1 MKSAKRADWD
11 RFVFMKKWIM
21 AGSLA
26 ALLFFVA
33 WGISEQIHPAMEVQ
47 VFHQEKLNKLLE
59 RLREKEEAQAKLTF
73 REQVLPY
80 DRESRTF
87 FLPLDMEDAEFET
100 GSFGT
105 DREGAEAVFL
115 EDFTKR
121 EKFSLI
127 AGNEPIPFYLVEK
140 DGYSL
145 CYLKITGVSIID
157 FASSEHVMEDGQ
169 PLFLLKVYDNLAA
182 GGEGNQ
188 IKSVRAAG
196 DFVTTCYATSRLRG
210 NTSLNYEKKSLRL
223 NLYEEKKK
231 DGSFQKTNESFLG
244 MRKDNDWILNS
255 LYADGSKIKDKLAND
270 LWEQA
275 GAEENPYKKTFGT
288 HMEYVE
294 VFINDAY
301 QGLYGLMFP
310 IDRKQLGMAS
320 VSSQMESGEEVIE
333 RIYKKKYTAE
343 WKSEDFQG
351 ALFDENMPDYRGG
364 FFLKGDMV
372 LQNEEEWAPLYQL
385 AACIEGTDEEFKEQ
399 ITSLV
404 NQENVLQNWLFY
416 QAIGG
421 FDNYAKNYYYAV
433 RSRDGQ
439 PQGYFIPWDL
449 NISFGDVYT
458 DNKYYCKADFSVVKE
473 LIRWQPGQRMIDL
486 NVDDSVGLLKQTWND
501 WRNTMFSDSSIIDH
515 IDRLEAAVKNSG
527 AYEREQSRWP
537 GGRYEEDFSG
547 MKEFAVERLKYVDAY
562 VEGLVE

>member
-1 MKSAKRADWD
+1 
-11 RFVFMKKWIM
+11 MKKWIM
-21 AGSLA
+21 AGSLIV
-26 ALLFFVA
+26 LLFFVA
-33 WGISEQIHPAMEVQ
+33 WGIFEKTRPAMEVQ
-47 VFHQEKLNKLLE
+47 VFQEEKLNKLLE
-59 RLREKEEAQAKLTF
+59 RLREKEEVQAKLTF

-87 FLPLDMEDAEFET
+87 FLPLSMEKEGFES

-105 DREGAEAVFL
+105 DMEGAEPVFL
-115 EDFTKR
+115 EDFT
-121 EKFSLI
+121 EKKKLSLM
-127 AGNEPIPFYLVEK
+127 AGNEAIPFYMVEK
-140 DGYSL
+140 DGYCL
-145 CYLKITGVSIID
+145 CYLKITGVSIMD
-157 FASSEHVMEDGQ
+157 FTSSEYAMDDGQ

-182 GGEGNQ
+182 DGKKNG
-188 IKSVRAAG
+188 KDSVRAAG
-196 DFVTTCYATSRLRG
+196 EFVTNCYTTSRLRG

-223 NLYEEKKK
+223 NLYEQKK
-231 DGSFQKTNESFLG
+231 DGSFQKKNESLLG
-244 MRKDNDWILNS
+244 MRTDNDWILNG

-275 GAEENPYKKTFGT
+275 GAEENPYQKTFGT

-310 IDRKQLGMAS
+310 IDKKQLGMAS
-320 VSSQMESGEEVIE
+320 VSSQVEAGEAVIE

-343 WKSEDFQG
+343 WKAEDFQG
-351 ALFDENMPDYRGG
+351 ALPDENMPDYRGG
-364 FFLKGDMV
+364 FFLKGDLI
-372 LQNEEEWAPLYQL
+372 LQNEEEWKPLYDL
-385 AACIEGTDEEFKEQ
+385 AACIEGSDEEFAGQ

-421 FDNYAKNYYYAV
+421 FDNYGKNYYYAV
-433 RSRDGQ
+433 RNRDGK

-458 DNKYYCKADFSVVKE
+458 DNPYYCKADFSVVKE

-486 NVDDSVGLLKQTWND
+486 NVDDSVSILKQTWKE
-501 WRNTMFSDSSIIDH
+501 WRSTSFSQNSILDRIDS
-515 IDRLEAAVKNSG
+515 LEQTVKGSG
-527 AYEREQSRWP
+527 AYEREKERWP
-537 GGRYEEDFSG
+537 QGRYEEDFSQ
-547 MKEFAVERLKYVDAY
+547 MKEFALQRLQYVDEY
-562 VEGLVE
+562 VEGLSE

>member
-1 MKSAKRADWD
+1 
-11 RFVFMKKWIM
+11 MKKWIM

-33 WGISEQIHPAMEVQ
+33 WGIFEKTRPAMEVQ

-59 RLREKEEAQAKLTF
+59 RSKEKEEAQARLTF

-87 FLPLDMEDAEFET
+87 FLPLNMEETEFEA

-105 DREGAEAVFL
+105 DTEGAEAVFL
-115 EDFTKR
+115 EEFTK
-121 EKFSLI
+121 KQKLSLM
-127 AGNEPIPFYLVEK
+127 AGNESIPFYLLEK

-157 FASSEHVMEDGQ
+157 FAFSEYALEDGQ
-169 PLFLLKVYDNLAA
+169 PLFFLRVYDNLAA
-182 GGEGNQ
+182 GEE
-188 IKSVRAAG
+188 KVPTESTREAG
-196 DFVTTCYATSRLRG
+196 DFVTSCYTTSRLRG

-223 NLYEEKKK
+223 NLYDKKKK

-294 VFINDAY
+294 VFINDSY

-320 VSSQMESGEEVIE
+320 VSSQVGAGEEIIE

-343 WKSEDFQG
+343 WNAGDFIG
-351 ALFDENMPDYRGG
+351 PLFDENMPDYRGG
-364 FFLKGDMV
+364 FFLKGDLI
-372 LQNEEEWAPLYQL
+372 LQNEEEWAPLYEL
-385 AACIEGTDEEFKEQ
+385 ASCIESPDEEFTRN
-399 ITSLV
+399 ITSII

-433 RSRDGQ
+433 RNRDGRS
-439 PQGYFIPWDL
+439 QGYFIPWDL

-458 DNKYYCKADFSVVKE
+458 DNKYYCKADFSVAKE

-486 NVDDSVGLLKQTWND
+486 NVEDSVPLLKQTWKN
-501 WRNTMFSDSSIIDH
+501 WRSTIFSDRSVISEME
-515 IDRLEAAVKNSG
+515 RLEAVVKNSG
-527 AYEREQSRWP
+527 AYEREKKRWP
-537 GGRYEEDFSG
+537 GGRYEDDFSG
-547 MKEFAVERLKYVDAY
+547 MKEFTAERLAYVDEY
-562 VEGLVE
+562 VEGLQE

>member
-1 MKSAKRADWD
+1 
-11 RFVFMKKWIM
+11 MKKWII

-26 ALLFFVA
+26 ALLFFVS
-33 WGISEQIHPAMEVQ
+33 WGIFEKTRPAMEVQ

-59 RLREKEEAQAKLTF
+59 RSKEKEEAQARLTF
-73 REQVLPY
+73 QEQALPY

-87 FLPLDMEDAEFET
+87 FLPLNMEETEFET

-105 DREGAEAVFL
+105 DIEGAEAVFL
-115 EDFTKR
+115 EDFTK
-121 EKFSLI
+121 KQKLSLM
-127 AGNEPIPFYLVEK
+127 AGNESIPFYLVEK

-145 CYLKITGVSIID
+145 CYLKITGVSIVD
-157 FASSEHVMEDGQ
+157 FTSSEYALEDGQ
-169 PLFLLKVYDNLAA
+169 PLFFLQVYDNLAT
-182 GGEGNQ
+182 GEA
-188 IKSVRAAG
+188 KSRTESAREAG
-196 DFVTTCYATSRLRG
+196 DFVTSCYTTSRLRG

-223 NLYEEKKK
+223 NLYDQKKQ

-294 VFINDAY
+294 VFINDSY

-310 IDRKQLGMAS
+310 IDRKQLGILS
-320 VSSQMESGEEVIE
+320 VSSQVEAGEEVIE

-343 WKSEDFQG
+343 WKAEDFIG
-351 ALFDENMPDYRGG
+351 PLFDENMPDYRGG
-364 FFLKGDMV
+364 FFLKGDLI
-372 LQNEEEWAPLYQL
+372 LQNEEEWAPLYEL
-385 AACIEGTDEEFKEQ
+385 ASCIESTDEEFTRN
-399 ITSLV
+399 ITSII

-433 RSRDGQ
+433 RNRDGR

-458 DNKYYCKADFSVVKE
+458 DNKYYCKADFTVVKE

-486 NVDDSVGLLKQTWND
+486 NVEDSVPL
-501 WRNTMFSDSSIIDH
+501 
-515 IDRLEAAVKNSG
+515 
-527 AYEREQSRWP
+527 
-537 GGRYEEDFSG
+537 
-547 MKEFAVERLKYVDAY
+547 
-562 VEGLVE
+562 

>member
-1 MKSAKRADWD
+1 
-11 RFVFMKKWIM
+11 MKKWIM

-33 WGISEQIHPAMEVQ
+33 WGVFEKTRPAMEVQ

-59 RLREKEEAQAKLTF
+59 RSKEKEEAQARLTF

-87 FLPLDMEDAEFET
+87 FLPLNMEETEFES

-105 DREGAEAVFL
+105 DTEGAEAVFL
-115 EDFTKR
+115 EDFTKSG
-121 EKFSLI
+121 KLTLM
-127 AGNEPIPFYLVEK
+127 AGNESIPFYLVEK

-145 CYLKITGVSIID
+145 CYLKITGVSIMN
-157 FASSEHVMEDGQ
+157 FASSEYTLEDGQ
-169 PLFLLKVYDNLAA
+169 PLFFLQVYDNLAA
-182 GGEGNQ
+182 GGE
-188 IKSVRAAG
+188 KSRTEGVRAAG
-196 DFVTTCYATSRLRG
+196 DFVTACYTTSRLRG

-223 NLYEEKKK
+223 NLYEQKKK

-275 GAEENPYKKTFGT
+275 GAGENPYKKTFGT

-294 VFINDAY
+294 VFINDSY

-320 VSSQMESGEEVIE
+320 VSSQVEAGEEVIE

-343 WKSEDFQG
+343 WKAEDFKG

-364 FFLKGDMV
+364 FFLKGDLL
-372 LQNEEEWAPLYQL
+372 LQNEEEWAPLYEL
-385 AACIEGTDEEFKEQ
+385 AACIEGTDEEFTNN

-433 RSRDGQ
+433 RNRDGS

-458 DNKYYCKADFSVVKE
+458 DNKYYCKADFSIIKE
-473 LIRWQPGQRMIDL
+473 LIRWQPGQRMLDL
-486 NVDDSVGLLKQTWND
+486 NVEDSVGLLKQTWKD
-501 WRNTMFSDSSIIDH
+501 WRNTMFSDNAVISEIE
-515 IDRLEAAVKNSG
+515 RLEAVVKDSG
-527 AYEREQSRWP
+527 AYEREKERWP

-547 MKEFAVERLKYVDAY
+547 MKEFAVGRLAYVDEY
-562 VEGLVE
+562 VEGLRE

>member
-1 MKSAKRADWD
+1 
-11 RFVFMKKWIM
+11 MKKWIV

-33 WGISEQIHPAMEVQ
+33 WGVFEKTRPAMEVQ

-59 RLREKEEAQAKLTF
+59 RSKEKEKAQARLTF
-73 REQVLPY
+73 RERVLPY
-80 DRESRTF
+80 DQESRTF
-87 FLPLDMEDAEFET
+87 FLPLNMEETEFET

-105 DREGAEAVFL
+105 DTEGAEAVFL
-115 EDFTKR
+115 EDFTK
-121 EKFSLI
+121 KQKLSLM
-127 AGNEPIPFYLVEK
+127 AGNESIPFYLVEK

-145 CYLKITGVSIID
+145 CYLKITGVSIMD
-157 FASSEHVMEDGQ
+157 FASSEYTLEDGQ
-169 PLFLLKVYDNLAA
+169 LLFFLQVYDNLAA
-182 GGEGNQ
+182 GEE
-188 IKSVRAAG
+188 KSRTESAREAG
-196 DFVTTCYATSRLRG
+196 DFVTSCYTTSRLRG

-223 NLYEEKKK
+223 NLYDQKKK
-231 DGSFQKTNESFLG
+231 DGSFQKTNESLLG

-255 LYADGSKIKDKLAND
+255 LYADGSKIKDKLASD

-294 VFINDAY
+294 VFINDSY

-320 VSSQMESGEEVIE
+320 VSSQVEAGEEVVE

-343 WKSEDFQG
+343 WKSEDFTG
-351 ALFDENMPDYRGG
+351 PLFDENMPDYRGG
-364 FFLKGDMV
+364 FFLKGDLV
-372 LQNEEEWAPLYQL
+372 LQNEEEWEPLYEL
-385 AACIEGTDEEFKEQ
+385 ASCIESTDEEFARN
-399 ITSLV
+399 ITSIV

-433 RSRDGQ
+433 RNRDGR

-486 NVDDSVGLLKQTWND
+486 NVEESVPLLKQTWKN
-501 WRNTMFSDSSIIDH
+501 WRSTMFSDNAVIGEIE
-515 IDRLEAAVKNSG
+515 RLEAVVKDSG
-527 AYEREQSRWP
+527 AYEREKERWP

-547 MKEFAVERLKYVDAY
+547 MKEFAVERLAYVDEY
-562 VEGLVE
+562 VEGLQE